1 MAVTGVQS
9 IARKLESDWTHPAMK
24 QIFRVVGSLLVGY
37 LAIVM
42 GAIVGQDLLF
52 GGVSS
57 YEGTPA
63 STLWIAGGLTTLG
76 AAAGGAA
83 MAWISKYHP
92 WISVS
97 LLSAWLAFERI
108 HLARQGILD
117 NPPWFDAVSGGSVIA
132 GVVLGAFLVVSY
144 GKRRAHEVG

>member
-1 MAVTGVQS
+1 
-9 IARKLESDWTHPAMK
+9 MK
-24 QIFRVVGSLLVGY
+24 QIVRVVGSLIVGY
-37 LAIVM
+37 SGIVI

-76 AAAGGAA
+76 AVAGGAA
-83 MAWISKYHP
+83 MAWISKFHP

-97 LLSAWLAFERI
+97 LLGAWLAFERI
-108 HLARQGILD
+108 YLARQGVLD
-117 NPPWFDAVSGGSVIA
+117 NPFWFDAVSGGSVIA
-132 GVVLGAFLVVSY
+132 GVALGALLYVSY
-144 GKRRAHEVG
+144 RRKDLPRSVERRAA

>member
-1 MAVTGVQS
+1 
-9 IARKLESDWTHPAMK
+9 MK
-24 QIFRVVGSLLVGY
+24 QIVRVVGSLIVGY
-37 LAIVM
+37 SGILI

-76 AAAGGAA
+76 AVAGGAA
-83 MAWISKYHP
+83 MAWISKFHP
-92 WISVS
+92 WVSVS
-97 LLSAWLAFERI
+97 LLGAWLAFERI

-117 NPPWFDAVSGGSVIA
+117 NPLWFDAVSGGSVIA
-132 GVVLGAFLVVSY
+132 GVALGALLYVSY
-144 GKRRAHEVG
+144 RGKEPRRSVERRAD